1 MYLLDT
7 NVISEL
13 RRPKPH
19 PGVVT
24 WLEGIGADAIFVS
37 AVTIGELQIGV
48 ENIREQDSERA
59 KHVELWVDDVT
70 THYNVLPMDVPS
82 FRRWAQLIR
91 GQPRDVIA
99 DAMIAATAIVHN
111 LTVVTRNVRDFAR
124 FDVAIINP
132 FQRIAEVG

>member
-19 PGVVT
+19 VGVVA
-24 WLEGIGADAIFVS
+24 WLEGIATDAIFVS

-48 ENIREQDSERA
+48 ENLREQDTGRA
-59 KHVELWVDDVT
+59 KLVEQWVDSVT
-70 THYNVLPMDVPS
+70 ANYNVLPMDVAS

-91 GQPRDVIA
+91 GQPRDLIA
-99 DAMIAATAIVHN
+99 DAMIAATALVHN

-124 FDVAIINP
+124 FDVAVIDP
-132 FQRIAEVG
+132 FRQSP